1 MFINKEQIMQFLP
14 HRDPFLFLD
23 SIDSISKEGV
33 ELYPGDVAD
42 NKETVGVEIQAS
54 FYVRED
60 LEILKGHFPG
70 NPILPG
76 VVQVEM
82 MAQTSCFVIPV
93 RLLKPFEIDLK
104 VAFMGIHSTKFRKP
118 IIPGM
123 KLKIHCICRK
133 CRGDFNKPI
142 MSYDCKI
149 WHEDKAMSEATI
161 YATVNY

>member
-1 MFINKEQIMQFLP
+1 M
-14 HRDPFLFLD
+14 
-23 SIDSISKEGV
+23 
-33 ELYPGDVAD
+33 AD

-82 MAQTSCFVIPV
+82 MAQASCFVIPV

-104 VAFMGIHSTKFRKP
+104 VAFMGIQSTKFRKP
-118 IIPGM
+118 ITPGM

-133 CRGDFNKPI
+133 CRGEFNKPI
-142 MSYDCKI
+142 MSYDCKKFI
-149 WHEDKAMSEATI
+149 FFSIKDPKFSVLILDFILSLFAFGYI
-161 YATVNY
+161 P